1 MSEKLRCIYDETIRK
16 FVLIPINIYY
26 NKKHYEIRK
35 RINKKLSY
43 WGRFT
48 NIKDALHE
56 LKILKKVNW
65 DIDLLVEI

>member
-1 MSEKLRCIYDETIRK
+1 MKRLRCIYDEKIRK

-26 NKKHYEIRK
+26 RKGCYEIRK

-48 NIKDALHE
+48 NIEDTLQE
-56 LKILKKVNW
+56 LEILQRVNW
-65 DIDLLVEI
+65 DIDLLVEV

>member
-1 MSEKLRCIYDETIRK
+1 MKRLRCIYDEKIKK
-16 FVLIPINIYY
+16 FVLIPINVYY
-26 NKKHYEIRK
+26 RKGYYEIRK

-48 NIKDALHE
+48 NIEDTLHE
-56 LKILKKVNW
+56 LEILQSVNW